1 MAESRKIQISLPEQ
15 LLKEVDSIVSMEK
28 TNRSEFVRRTIRLY
42 IRERRRIEVRDKL
55 KRGYQEMA
63 EINIRLSEIWF
74 DADND
79 LQLKYIHA
87 HRRRYYPHCYH
98 DHNYHSKPYRIIS
111 QYIYNYWVK
120 YGYG

>member
-79 LQLKYIHA
+79 LQLKYEE
-87 HRRRYYPHCYH
+87 RLRELE
-98 DHNYHSKPYRIIS
+98 
-111 QYIYNYWVK
+111 
-120 YGYG
+120 